1 MQKDFFKSPE
11 QVREWNEAQ
20 VPLWFWNDRLKR
32 DELVRQMSIMSE
44 KGITCSA
51 PHARSGFEGGYLD
64 DAWMEHIKTVI
75 EYKTRHSETMWLYD
89 EFNWPAGIANGQ
101 VTRHEAFREKYLSIQ
116 MFHVGSGVR
125 FRRQPEDICR
135 TGKTAPDDPV
145 RDREGRRSINNLFCY
160 DAKTME
166 PLDIRQFQPDD
177 KSRCL
182 FNLSENDFEIC
193 RDRDT
198 IVFEARIQTELYQGE
213 GMLTPDYLNKE
224 ATEYFLETTYEAYYK
239 RFPDAFG
246 SVITASF
253 NDETRFCHA
262 FPWTDRLLELFEER
276 FGYRLEERLPDLVL
290 PGCEAG
296 RTRCDY
302 FQLISDLYR
311 EHYHRTIRE
320 WCEAHNIDYCPHLL
334 GEETMAGQVRFS
346 GDFMRQFREFGR
358 PGVDHLGKGI
368 GSLNIKFA
376 ASAAEVYG
384 KSGLV
389 CEAFAASGWELTF
402 EEYIRMISW
411 LYSQGVMTITNHGF
425 FYSIRGFRK
434 DDWPPSQFFQWQEW
448 EHMDQ
453 ANRMCRRIYGM
464 TEDCRRKTDVLIYH
478 PTESY
483 WMHYI
488 ADQGFRH
495 GYHMGPVIE
504 DERAAAI
511 DREEQ
516 CLLHKLQE
524 KNRDFTMVPSDA
536 AELFDVKDKML
547 VNRITGQSYQAFI
560 LPMCEVL
567 PQEMAR
573 LLETFA
579 GRGGRIA
586 VVESVPAYGGNRKE
600 DETVKRCVNHI
611 MESSQTEFFE
621 AMDGDQICKWL
632 DQACPR
638 TLKIVAGPAECRKN
652 IRHYPDWISDPY
664 IHTGEDMDG
673 ISWCLFEGNER
684 KYYFINYTKEIQNLV
699 VDVKAGKHPE
709 IWDPFTGR
717 IEPADVVSE
726 AESEWG
732 HGFRINMELPQGYG
746 IFLVTSG

>member
-177 KSRCL
+177 KSGCL

-276 FGYRLEERLPDLVL
+276 FGYRLEERIWY
-290 PGCEAG
+290 CRAARRAG
-296 RTRCDY
+296 RAVIIFSSSAICTENITTGRSANGVKPIT
-302 FQLISDLYR
+302 LITVPICWERRLWQGRFGS
-311 EHYHRTIRE
+311 
-320 WCEAHNIDYCPHLL
+320 
-334 GEETMAGQVRFS
+334 AGISCVS
-346 GDFMRQFREFGR
+346 S
-358 PGVDHLGKGI
+358 
-368 GSLNIKFA
+368 GSLEDRAWIILERG
-376 ASAAEVYG
+376 SAA
-384 KSGLV
+384 
-389 CEAFAASGWELTF
+389 
-402 EEYIRMISW
+402 
-411 LYSQGVMTITNHGF
+411 
-425 FYSIRGFRK
+425 
-434 DDWPPSQFFQWQEW
+434 
-448 EHMDQ
+448 
-453 ANRMCRRIYGM
+453 
-464 TEDCRRKTDVLIYH
+464 
-478 PTESY
+478 
-483 WMHYI
+483 
-488 ADQGFRH
+488 
-495 GYHMGPVIE
+495 
-504 DERAAAI
+504 
-511 DREEQ
+511 
-516 CLLHKLQE
+516 
-524 KNRDFTMVPSDA
+524 
-536 AELFDVKDKML
+536 
-547 VNRITGQSYQAFI
+547 
-560 LPMCEVL
+560 
-567 PQEMAR
+567 
-573 LLETFA
+573 
-579 GRGGRIA
+579 
-586 VVESVPAYGGNRKE
+586 
-600 DETVKRCVNHI
+600 
-611 MESSQTEFFE
+611 
-621 AMDGDQICKWL
+621 
-632 DQACPR
+632 
-638 TLKIVAGPAECRKN
+638 
-652 IRHYPDWISDPY
+652 
-664 IHTGEDMDG
+664 
-673 ISWCLFEGNER
+673 
-684 KYYFINYTKEIQNLV
+684 
-699 VDVKAGKHPE
+699 
-709 IWDPFTGR
+709 
-717 IEPADVVSE
+717 
-726 AESEWG
+726 
-732 HGFRINMELPQGYG
+732 
-746 IFLVTSG
+746 